1 MIRNAMVSK
10 KKLRHL
16 IFISLAVVIGV
27 YFYTGGS
34 WQTNHSKD
42 VHHSTPEAL
51 AVKFEYLSKNGN
63 SACSADFTKAV
74 ERGLQDTSI
83 QGSCCSPM
91 DFHRYTE
98 QIEGLKKY
106 SRYAVIPSDPY
117 DIDSELAKELAAHY
131 DDMLTSEQQGV
142 YDYAMENSHEKGP
155 CCCKCWHWYV
165 YGGLAKLLIQQYNF
179 SGDQIVDVWDL
190 SDGCG
195 GAGEHAH

>member
-1 MIRNAMVSK
+1 MVLK
-10 KKLRHL
+10 EKLKPIVFL
-16 IFISLAVVIGV
+16 SLASAIGI
-27 YFYTGGS
+27 YFYTGGLWPAEHS
-34 WQTNHSKD
+34 NHTQ
-42 VHHSTPEAL
+42 HSTPEAL
-51 AVKFEYLSKNGN
+51 AAKFEYLSKSGN
-63 SACSADFTKAV
+63 SACSADFTKEV
-74 ERGLQDTSI
+74 EKGLQDKNI

-106 SRYAVIPSDPY
+106 YKYSIIPPDPY
-117 DIDSELAKELAAHY
+117 DIDSQLAKELAAHY
-131 DDMLTSEQQGV
+131 DDALTPKQQRT

-195 GAGEHAH
+195 GVGEHAQ